1 MMTPVRLRIIKEGMM
16 IRFIFITVVLML
28 ILIVTGCFLTM
39 TPEQRKETYD
49 LRESVGNSQFVG
61 DTSPEAR
68 YFADPQMYGPS
79 R

>member
-1 MMTPVRLRIIKEGMM
+1 M
-16 IRFIFITVVLML
+16 IRFIFITVALML
-28 ILIVTGCFLTM
+28 ILIVIGCFATM

-49 LRESVGNSQFVG
+49 LRENVGNSQFVG
-61 DTSPEAR
+61 DSSPEAR